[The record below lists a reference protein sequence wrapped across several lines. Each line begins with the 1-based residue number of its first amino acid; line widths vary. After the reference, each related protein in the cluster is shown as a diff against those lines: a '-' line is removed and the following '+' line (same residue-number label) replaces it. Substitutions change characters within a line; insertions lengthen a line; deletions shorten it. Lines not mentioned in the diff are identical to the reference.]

1 MWWPGSGTWAAPCA
15 WACTPRCWPRARW
28 CGSCTGPRWW
38 KNGTGTGTRSTTPTV
53 TCWNRLAC
61 GAQGCRRMVVWWSL
75 SSCPGKATPT
85 WSRPRRIRSSSPGR
99 TRCSTAWSPLLWS
112 TRGPSAP
119 CPRPV
124 RRQAHDRPRRAHGP
138 GARVT
143 AASGG
148 HPAPV
153 PVLRDVEQHWPV
165 LGRPQQAEGAFVVL
179 RTDRVRMPDGEVAR
193 RDVVEHPGAVA
204 VVALDDAGQVLL
216 IRQYRHPAGHLL
228 WEIPAGL
235 RDVPGEPARA
245 TGERELRE
253 ETGYA
258 ARTWHALTDCYTS
271 PGISTERVIVFL
283 ARDLARV
290 PDRERGLPLR
300 HEEAQLQPAWVPL
313 DRAVQ
318 LFLAGE
324 LH

>member
-1 MWWPGSGTWAAPCA
+1 MT
-15 WACTPRCWPRARW
+15 
-28 CGSCTGPRWW
+28 
-38 KNGTGTGTRSTTPTV
+38 N
-53 TCWNRLAC
+53 
-61 GAQGCRRMVVWWSL
+61 
-75 SSCPGKATPT
+75 
-85 WSRPRRIRSSSPGR
+85 
-99 TRCSTAWSPLLWS
+99 
-112 TRGPSAP
+112 
-119 CPRPV
+119 
-124 RRQAHDRPRRAHGP
+124 RRAHEP
-138 GARVT
+138 GVRVT
-143 AASGG
+143 AAGGDGSG

-165 LGRPQQAEGAFVVL
+165 SGRPRKAKGAFVVL

-228 WEIPAGL
+228 WELPAGL
-235 RDVPGEPARA
+235 RDVRGEPLRD

-258 ARTWHALTDCYTS
+258 ARTWHVLTDCYTS
-271 PGISTERVIVFL
+271 PGISTERVTVFL
-283 ARDLARV
+283 ARDLAEV
-290 PDRERGLPLR
+290 PGPDRGPPLR
-300 HEEAQLQPAWVPL
+300 HEEAHLQSAWVSL

-324 LH
+324 LHNGVAAVGILAAYAARKGDFAALREAGAGER